1 MHRGAIPVLVRGRKG
16 QRSIAD
22 SLAKAL
28 TPSSRRTTEWPAL
41 TFGELATLVSEDQGY
56 EVRASTIRSTI
67 YGHAELFE
75 SNRVDGKV
83 VWRLTAEAR
92 KLIGR

>member
-1 MHRGAIPVLVRGRKG
+1 MLIRGRKG

-28 TPSSRRTTEWPAL
+28 TAPRGSANDWPAL
-41 TFGELATLVSEDQGY
+41 TFAELARLASEDQGY
-56 EVRASTIRSTI
+56 AVQGSTIRSTVYSHPEI
-67 YGHAELFE
+67 FE
-75 SNRVDGKV
+75 SDHVKGKV

-92 KLIGR
+92 RLVKR